1 MAHAGTN
8 GHGSQAADA
17 YDVIRQAIIEW
28 ELRPGVHVTEH
39 QLAETTGFGRASV
52 RAALTRLG
60 HEGLVMAIPRR
71 GYQVA
76 PITFKYVTDVFGVR
90 MVVEPA
96 AARQVALRGEPA
108 LIAELETINQQC
120 RVQEGPYSGTGYRQ
134 ANKAFHV
141 ALARGTGNDR
151 LADITRASLDDLQR
165 ILFLPQVA
173 RDTDRVEAT
182 WEEHEQIIEAIRRR
196 DATAAER
203 LMLDHIELNKVQLID
218 SLIATEAIGTINL
231 VEETGNRK

>member
-1 MAHAGTN
+1 MAHDHRTGN
-8 GHGSQAADA
+8 GSQAADA

-28 ELRPGVHVTEH
+28 ELRPGAQVTEQH
-39 QLAETTGFGRASV
+39 LTALTGFGRASV

-90 MVVEPA
+90 LVIEPA
-96 AARQVALRGEPA
+96 CARQVAARADTEV
-108 LIAELETINQQC
+108 IAELEAINERC
-120 RVQEGPYSGTGYRQ
+120 RVQEGPYSAASYRQ
-134 ANKAFHV
+134 ANRDFHV

-151 LADITRASLDDLQR
+151 LADITRASVDDLQR
-165 ILFLPQVA
+165 ILYLPQVA
-173 RDTDRVEAT
+173 RDTDRVAST
-182 WEEHEQIIEAIRRR
+182 WEEHRHIIEAIRHR
-196 DATAAER
+196 DAAEAER
-203 LMLDHIELNKVQLID
+203 LMYKHVELNKVQLID

-231 VEETGNRK
+231 VEESGNSR